1 MAELR
6 RNDDDRRYEL
16 WDGDER
22 VGIALYHDRG
32 SRRLFV
38 HTEMAEDRQGEGFGG
53 ELVRGALDDT
63 REAGRSVLPLCPF
76 VAGWIDR
83 HEEYAADVDLEA
95 MARLDE

>member
-6 RNDDDRRYEL
+6 RNDDDHRYEL

-22 VGIALYHDRG
+22 VGVAVFHDRG
-32 SRRLFV
+32 PRRVFV
-38 HTEMAEDRQGEGFGG
+38 HTEIAEGHEGEGFGG

-63 REAGRSVLPLCPF
+63 RDAGRPIVPLCPF

-83 HEEYAADVDLEA
+83 HDEYAAAVDHEA